1 MIRVLIVDDEPLARK
16 RVRLMLAHH
25 SDIEVVAECS
35 TGREAVEVAAVEHP
49 SLLFTDVEM
58 PDVNGFEMLA
68 ALPRTE
74 PTAVV
79 YFTAHTEFALQAFEA
94 NAVDYLVKPCSQ
106 ERFDRAVHRARRFL
120 GGAATMSHVVSPD
133 RTRHRERFAVRLRG
147 QVLFVKATSI
157 DWIAA
162 ESNYARLH
170 IGDQSY
176 LIRESLQALEGVL
189 DPALFVRVHRSAIV
203 NIERVRRLVPG
214 ADGSYSIVLVT
225 EARVP
230 LGPTFRERLENV
242 LGLKL

>member
-1 MIRVLIVDDEPLARK
+1 MIRVLIVDDEPLART

-49 SLLFTDVEM
+49 SLLFVDVDM
-58 PDVNGFEMLA
+58 PDVDGFEMLA
-68 ALPRTE
+68 ALPRAE

-79 YFTAHTEFALQAFEA
+79 YFTAHTEFALRAFEA
-94 NAVDYLVKPCSQ
+94 NAIDYLVKPFSQ
-106 ERFDRAVHRARRFL
+106 ERFDRAVHRARGLL
-120 GGAATMSHVVSPD
+120 GGAATMSRVLSPD
-133 RTRHRERFAVRLRG
+133 KTRHRERFAVRMRG
-147 QVLFVKATSI
+147 QILFVKAASI

-162 ESNYARLH
+162 ESNYARLY

-176 LIRESLQALEGVL
+176 LIRESLQSLEGVL
-189 DPALFVRVHRSAIV
+189 NPALFVRVHRSAIV

-214 ADGSYSIVLVT
+214 EDASFSIVLVT
-225 EARVP
+225 EARIP

>member
-49 SLLFTDVEM
+49 SLLFADVEM

-68 ALPRTE
+68 AFPGTDA
-74 PTAVV
+74 TAVV

-120 GGAATMSHVVSPD
+120 GEAATMSHVVSPD
-133 RTRHRERFAVRLRG
+133 WTRHRERFAVRLRG

-157 DWIAA
+157 DWIEA

-176 LIRESLQALEGVL
+176 LIRESLQSLEGVL

-203 NIERVRRLVPG
+203 NIERVRRLIPG
-214 ADGSYSIVLVT
+214 TDGSYSIVLVT